1 VTEGAS
7 TETRHGGD
15 DLPRGHAPQSAHSA
29 LQLTV
34 AVIVGVVIALVT
46 LVTTAN
52 EYAPLAGWDAAAVVY
67 LVWVWVTTHGADAE
81 RTAELAVP
89 QEPSRGSADL
99 LVLASAVA
107 SLIAVV
113 VVLTGAKHAGDGG
126 KALHAVAAVVS
137 VVVSWTLVHVV
148 HTLSYA
154 RLYYSGGDGG
164 IDFNMAEPPRYSDF
178 AYLAF
183 TIGMTFQ
190 VSDTALQN
198 SAIRAVALRH
208 ALLSY
213 LFGAVIIATSINL
226 IVGLSG

>member
-1 VTEGAS
+1 MTEGAR
-7 TETRHGGD
+7 TETGD
-15 DLPRGHAPQSAHSA
+15 AAEDLPKGRAPQSAHST
-29 LQLTV
+29 LQLAV
-34 AVIVGVVIALVT
+34 AVVVGVVVAVVT
-46 LVTTAN
+46 LIATAN
-52 EYAPLAGWDAAAVVY
+52 EYAPLAGWDAAALVY
-67 LVWVWVTTHGADAE
+67 LVWVWTTTHGADAE

-89 QEPSRGSADL
+89 QEPSRGSSDL
-99 LVLASAVA
+99 LVLSASVA
-107 SLIAVV
+107 SLVAVA
-113 VVLTGAKHAGDGG
+113 VVLTSAKQDGGGG

-148 HTLSYA
+148 HTLTYA
-154 RLYYSGGDGG
+154 RLYYTGGDGG
-164 IDFNMAEPPRYSDF
+164 VDFNMEQPPRYSDF

-190 VSDTALQN
+190 VSDTTLE
-198 SAIRAVALRH
+198 SSTFRAVALRH